1 MADED
6 FFRAGEDIEALRE
19 IKLDQPKPALERLG
33 PPPFKKSGFP
43 MMGFLAT
50 LYEHVSQ
57 HVGTDP
63 ESDQPQM
70 NADERR

>member
-6 FFRAGEDIEALRE
+6 FFRAGSDINALRE
-19 IKLDQPKPALERLG
+19 INFEQARSALERLG
-33 PPPFKKSGFP
+33 PPPFRKSGFP

-57 HVGTDP
+57 HVGSEGEKTTA
-63 ESDQPQM
+63 E
-70 NADERR
+70 